1 MNNPIETGDFES
13 WLWQASAKTS
23 YQIMELFRYI
33 LLDVVRIDN
42 LKIPQ
47 IQGADDINKPGFDAI
62 IEIKEDYDKGF
73 FPTGKSVWE
82 FSVRKDLKKKANEDY
97 EKRSNEA
104 EIDKSD
110 ITYVQATFYKWNKD
124 EKSQWM
130 SERQADG
137 IWKNVLILDQD
148 DFKSLINFSQNAQLL
163 FCEQIKKPIKGLY
176 SVSEYWNMKYS
187 NIAGIKIDPTLH
199 LTSRNKCLE
208 ELKNFLANEGRGNF
222 KFVDNDITQNDA
234 TAFLLAYFI
243 KNPTNKI
250 IWVANDYS
258 KLEDLGRRNFNG
270 LVVYTGNIDSS
281 NTSLIRNSNF
291 NVIIPRFSTEE
302 TPNSIHLNRIHKNDF
317 KEKLYSLGYNEAES
331 QRLLTIS
338 NGSISC
344 LSCFLEKDF
353 GTPKINCTIP
363 QEDILPI
370 FLAGRFDGNNEN
382 DAQFIE
388 NISEKKYKEIERIA
402 IDAEQ
407 QEAPFVRGAGR
418 KIISTNKVEA
428 LFYLAPYITSNSLEL
443 FFDSFPNVYLDWD
456 PKWELNADKRYL
468 APIYGK
474 TTKFSNDIKRGIAE
488 TLVFVTTFHDRLKE
502 GKQVSAIIKH
512 KIHNIFK
519 HLDSW
524 KKWASIDDYL
534 PLLSEAASDE
544 FLDSIEMFTQK
555 TPEIFKQ
562 LLADEEST
570 CFSDECKFCG
580 LLWALEALS
589 HHKNYFL
596 RVVEILFKLALL
608 DGRKKRENRPIN
620 SLKRMF
626 VFWNPQTPFNP
637 KQRIEILKSMQNRY
651 GEMANFLIKN
661 AIILRI
667 STENKLPYIAEF
679 DSIYRD
685 SNEERALYYN
695 ELAKLLFESFIA
707 NPNQFIIYYKDL
719 GAHRALQFDLLK
731 IFDSMDKSKLEEKY
745 KHDIWS
751 LLRET
756 LFCFQQFEDSPN
768 WRISKEEEELLE
780 KLYNELTPSD
790 EISSISWM
798 FDFSPH
804 ILNAPKQNDFSLRD
818 KYYEENRQTALNKF
832 FVNKNKQKLD
842 LLIKSVPSIQ
852 VLANSIVQSQHYSEI
867 ESRIIDLLEMED
879 QTLNDFAKRFVYISY
894 CLNRDFYKEY
904 IWDKNLSDKIKLKIL
919 SSIEFNNEAK
929 YILSKSSKWIQD
941 NYWKEI
947 QDFTFSINSEFK
959 EEIVLGLLSVGRIS
973 EAIFISYISPETLS
987 LDIYIKVLKAPAQKN
1002 YKDITTRNCH
1012 QVVSILGKIYKH
1024 PQINTVNIN
1033 DIVNIEIS
1041 YLPLFKEAYNGIKPI
1056 FLYKNIQTNPSTYL
1070 DLIKAAYK
1078 DDNMNSGDK
1087 NEALIDMAS
1096 NILYDIDFIP
1106 GYSYKTRTFD
1116 SIEFSKWVKLLL
1128 TLAKD
1133 QKYLKGTICAVS
1145 RILAKTPIDEDGI
1158 WPHKA
1163 LRDIIEL
1170 EKNPELEEQT
1180 AIERMNQ
1187 RGCTVRGINEGGKKE
1202 REIASKIHSNIQTIS
1217 NIYPRTARMLTI
1229 IERDYEN
1236 YADRLDLDVKEREI
1250 E

>member
-1 MNNPIETGDFES
+1 MSNPIETGDFET
-13 WLWQASAKTS
+13 WLWQTSAKTS

-33 LLDVVRIDN
+33 LLDVVGIDN

-47 IQGADDINKPGFDAI
+47 IQGTDDINKPGFDAI
-62 IEIKEDYDKGF
+62 IEIKEDYDKGLL
-73 FPTGKSVWE
+73 PTGKSVWE
-82 FSVRKDLKKKANEDY
+82 FSVRKDFKKKANEDY

-104 EIDKSD
+104 EIDKSN

-124 EKSQWM
+124 EKSHWE
-130 SERQADG
+130 SERQADR

-163 FCEQIKKPIKGLY
+163 FYEQIKKPIKGLY

-199 LTSRNKCLE
+199 LTSRSKCLE
-208 ELKNFLANEGRGNF
+208 ELKIFLANEGRGNF
-222 KFVDNDITQNDA
+222 KFVSNDITQNDA
-234 TAFLLAYFI
+234 IAFLLAYFI
-243 KNPTNKI
+243 KNPPNKI

-258 KLEDLGRRNFNG
+258 KLEDLGRGNFNG
-270 LVVYTGNIDSS
+270 LVIYTGDIDSS

-353 GTPKINCTIP
+353 GTSKINCTIP

-370 FLAGRFDGNNEN
+370 FLTGRFDGNNEN

-402 IDAEQ
+402 IEAEQ

-428 LFYLAPYITSNSLEL
+428 LFYLAPYITSNSLGL
-443 FFDSFPNVYLDWD
+443 FLNSFPNVYLDFD

-474 TTKFSNDIKRGIAE
+474 TTKYSNDIKRGIAE
-488 TLVFVTTFHDRLKE
+488 TLVFVTTFHERLKE
-502 GKQVSAIIKH
+502 GKQVSAIIKY
-512 KIHNIFK
+512 KIRNIFE

-524 KKWASIDDYL
+524 QKWASIDDYL

-544 FLDSIEMFTQK
+544 FLDSMETFVQGS
-555 TPEIFKQ
+555 PEIFKQ

-570 CFSDECKFCG
+570 YFPDECKFCG
-580 LLWALEALS
+580 LLWALEALG

-596 RVVEILFKLALL
+596 RVVEILFKLSLL
-608 DGRKKRENRPIN
+608 DGGEKWKNRPIN
-620 SLKRMF
+620 SLKEMF

-637 KQRIEILKSMQNRY
+637 TQRIEILKLMQNRY
-651 GEMANFLIKN
+651 TEMANHLIKN
-661 AIILRI
+661 AIILRTT
-667 STENKLPYIAEF
+667 TENKLPYIAEF
-679 DSIYRD
+679 DPIYRD
-685 SNEERALYYN
+685 SNEERTLYYN
-695 ELAKLLFESFIA
+695 ELANLLFKSFIA
-707 NPNQFIIYYKDL
+707 APNQFITYYKDL
-719 GAHRALQFDLLK
+719 GAHRALQFNLLK
-731 IFDSMDKSKLEEKY
+731 IFDRMDKGKLEEKY
-745 KHDIWS
+745 KYDIWA

-756 LFCFQQFEDSPN
+756 LFYFQQFEDSPN
-768 WRISKEEEELLE
+768 WKISKEEEALLE

-790 EISSISWM
+790 EILSISWM

-818 KYYEENRQTALNKF
+818 EYYEKNRQAALTSFFTNDNKS
-832 FVNKNKQKLD
+832 KLP

-852 VLANSIVQSQHYSEI
+852 VLANSIARSQHYSKI
-867 ESRIIDLLEMED
+867 ENRIIDLLEEED
-879 QTLNDFAKRFVYISY
+879 QILNDFAQRFVYVSY
-894 CLNRDFYKEY
+894 CLKRNFYKKY
-904 IWDKNLSDKIKLKIL
+904 IESKNLSDKIILKIL
-919 SSIEFNNEAK
+919 SSIEFDNYTK
-929 YILSKSSKWIQD
+929 YILPRLSRHIQD

-947 QDFTFSINSEFK
+947 KEFTFSINSEFK
-959 EEIVLGLLSVGRIS
+959 EEIVLGLLSVGRIR
-973 EAIFISYISPETLS
+973 ETIFTSYISPETLS
-987 LDIYIKVLKAPAQKN
+987 LDIYIKVLKAPAQKD
-1002 YKDITTRNCH
+1002 YKDITTQNCN
-1012 QVVSILGKIYKH
+1012 QIVSILGKIYKH

-1056 FLYKNIQTNPSTYL
+1056 FLYKNIQTNPSAYL

-1087 NEALIDMAS
+1087 DEALIDMAS

-1106 GYSYKTRTFD
+1106 GYSYATRTFE
-1116 SIEFSKWVKLLL
+1116 STEFTKWTKLLF
-1128 TLAKD
+1128 TLAKS
-1133 QKYLKGTICAVS
+1133 QAYLKGTICAVS
-1145 RILAKTPIDEDGI
+1145 RILAKVPIDEDGI

-1163 LRDIIEL
+1163 LRNIIEL
-1170 EKNPELEEQT
+1170 EKNPELEEQI
-1180 AIERMNQ
+1180 AIEKMNQ
-1187 RGCTVRGINEGGKKE
+1187 RGATVRAINAGGKIEK
-1202 REIASKIHSNIQTIS
+1202 EIASKIRSDIQTIS

-1229 IERDYEN
+1229 IEHDYEN
-1236 YADRLDLDVKEREI
+1236 HADRLDLDVKEREI